1 MSGGIYGWLG
11 LVVVGIV
18 LAVVA
23 AVVPMGPTPTRLVN
37 AAGIICIVVG
47 LLLLVLSLVGVLA

>member
-1 MSGGIYGWLG
+1 MSGSLYGWLG
-11 LVVVGIV
+11 LVIVGIV

-23 AVVPMGPTPTRLVN
+23 NVVPMGPTPTKLVN

-47 LLLLVLSLVGVLA
+47 LLLLVLSLVGVVA

>member
-1 MSGGIYGWLG
+1 MIGGWIG

-23 AVVPMGPTPTRLVN
+23 AVAPMGATPTRLVN
-37 AAGIICIVVG
+37 AAAIICIVVG
-47 LLLLVLSLVGVLA
+47 LLLLVLSLLGVVA